1 MFKPRTPLE
10 LALHARQK
18 QKGTDRVRLNIEIS
32 TNLSSLLE
40 EACLG
45 TNNEPKKG
53 LKTLIIEEALRVY
66 LDSVKG
72 QNLNS
77 LLGAAS
83 NG

>member
-1 MFKPRTPLE
+1 MLKPRTPLE

-45 TNNEPKKG
+45 ANNEPKKG

-66 LDSVKG
+66 LDAVKG
-72 QNLNS
+72 QTLNS
-77 LLGAAS
+77 LFGEAS

>member
-1 MFKPRTPLE
+1 MLKPRTPLE

-18 QKGTDRVRLNIEIS
+18 QKGAERVRLNIEIS
-32 TNLSSLLE
+32 TNLASLLE
-40 EACLG
+40 DACLG
-45 TNNEPKKG
+45 ANNEPKKG

-72 QNLNS
+72 QTLNS
-77 LLGAAS
+77 LFGEVS